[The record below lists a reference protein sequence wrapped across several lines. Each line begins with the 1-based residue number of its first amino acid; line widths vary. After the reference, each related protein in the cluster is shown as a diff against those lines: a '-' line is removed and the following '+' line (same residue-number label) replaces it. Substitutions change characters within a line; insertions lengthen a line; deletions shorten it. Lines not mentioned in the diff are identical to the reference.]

1 MSAQK
6 LIRLLIV
13 GLILVVIYIVC
24 GMFIGGQIHLIIGLI
39 LLLIFLLYVLQ
50 TFGIL

>member
-1 MSAQK
+1 MTQK

-13 GLILVVIYIVC
+13 GLVLVVIFMIA
-24 GMFIGGQIHLIIGLI
+24 GMFIGGQIHLVIGLI